1 MKGGSRMPGIRSKIP
16 NSFTVLKQPK
26 IEQGLSKYWKSRK
39 IIAWVIQIKKNINPY
54 RLSFPLIELNYLKAI
69 AKSSYI
75 KFRLNQAIRK
85 KKKKQASISLA
96 NLFIRTRFNRRKHCS
111 IPAQNGIHPLFSSQK
126 AESRA

>member
-1 MKGGSRMPGIRSKIP
+1 MPGIRSKIP

-96 NLFIRTRFNRRKHCS
+96 NLFIRTRFNRKNTARSQHKTESTHCS
-111 IPAQNGIHPLFSSQK
+111 AHKKQNREPRK
-126 AESRA
+126 E